1 METKIPTMTAG
12 KAVEFLREKGIR
24 ISVSSLVD
32 GIESGALPFGSVICK
47 RGSRRRRTIVYTV
60 LLKRWADQREEPT
73 AVGR

>member
-1 METKIPTMTAG
+1 
-12 KAVEFLREKGIR
+12 
-24 ISVSSLVD
+24 VD